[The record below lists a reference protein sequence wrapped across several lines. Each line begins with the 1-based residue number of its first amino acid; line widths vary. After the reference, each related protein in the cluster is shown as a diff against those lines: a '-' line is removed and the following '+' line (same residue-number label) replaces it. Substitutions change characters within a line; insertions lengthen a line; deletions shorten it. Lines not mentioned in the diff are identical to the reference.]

1 MNRKRLVAVLAFVA
15 AGVVT
20 LAMAPTVG
28 AETVR
33 VRQAVRTAESFVNV
47 MPLGDSLT
55 WGYTVK
61 NGTPVVVDGYRKDL
75 WTRLRK
81 VGMNVNFVGSCPRPW
96 DEWKCNGDGTMGD
109 NNHEGHSG
117 FRIDQ
122 LSANVSRWMAVY
134 KPQIV
139 LLMAGTN
146 DIAQRYDLPNA
157 PRRLSAMIDKIR
169 AARPTVRIF
178 VATIPQYR
186 DPAVKP
192 YVDAYNKAI
201 PGVVKSKDSRVHL
214 VPQHIVGTK
223 AKDFADHVHPSDCGY
238 AKLSFVWYYY
248 LDRHLAGGR
257 WPTGYYPWNNSGVCA
272 S

>member
-169 AARPTVRIF
+169 AARPTVR
-178 VATIPQYR
+178 
-186 DPAVKP
+186 
-192 YVDAYNKAI
+192 
-201 PGVVKSKDSRVHL
+201 
-214 VPQHIVGTK
+214 
-223 AKDFADHVHPSDCGY
+223 
-238 AKLSFVWYYY
+238 
-248 LDRHLAGGR
+248 
-257 WPTGYYPWNNSGVCA
+257 
-272 S
+272 